1 MPITANQIQAGDILF
16 KHASKGAISQAIA
29 RGQGPHYTF
38 TAAQTGPS
46 PMGKSG
52 ATDITH
58 VAMAV
63 GPNDILEFDE
73 GGASK
78 AQIVFGKGHGF
89 VRGPANIGSRLGN
102 RYEVFQCTTSAL
114 ASSAVD
120 KAELIW
126 DITHQGP
133 ITGSYGLGKML
144 GTALFHRKGA
154 AVSQNRFEAQ
164 LDAWLKAT
172 EPKGGL
178 AGYFQRKPNVQFFC
192 SEFVTFCYL
201 WAASESSIG
210 QLFGVNYVLGVKTA
224 RISPVE
230 LYTRVETVG
239 KAHFTF
245 RGTLYPA

>member
-1 MPITANQIQAGDILF
+1 MPITGAQLEAGDILF

-29 RGQGPHYTF
+29 KGQKPHYQF
-38 TAAQTGPS
+38 TSAQTGPS
-46 PMGKSG
+46 PMGQ
-52 ATDITH
+52 AAAVDITH

-63 GPNDILEFDE
+63 GPNDVLEFDE

-78 AQIVFGKGHGF
+78 AQIVFSKGHGF
-89 VRGPANIGSRLGN
+89 VRGAVTLASRLGN
-102 RYEVFQCTTSAL
+102 RYEVFKCTTPTL
-114 ASSAVD
+114 AKSAVD

-133 ITGSYGLGKML
+133 TTGSYGLKKML
-144 GTALFHRKGA
+144 KTALLHQKGPA
-154 AVSQNRFEAQ
+154 MSTSSFEGQ
-164 LDAWLKAT
+164 LDSWLKST
-172 EPKGGL
+172 EPGG
-178 AGYFQRKPNVQFFC
+178 FFKKKPNIQFFC

-201 WAASESSIG
+201 WAASESQVG

-239 KAHFTF
+239 KAHFSF